1 MCVVLWLPT
10 PSVHF
15 GCKVLFKSP
24 SAGRG
29 GGGVSALLAADYKLD
44 GKGLDLIVCNANG
57 EVTSG
62 GATPQ

>member
-1 MCVVLWLPT
+1 MHV
-10 PSVHF
+10 